1 MEALTAPVARG
12 QRPDTPIAPLLGGN
26 SQVPDR
32 VGIFELHH
40 AGDLRN
46 ATCVSFATTR
56 FVKDCPYLTVTGG
69 RARAGAFLRES
80 SAVDPMKKEF
90 EDTVIIDYTDLQPGD
105 DAPDPLAPEE
115 LEAQAKAAAQP
126 APAKPHP
133 APASAPATLSASPP
147 AAPAAPLTL
156 AASPPAPAA
165 APVIAATTTTPASA
179 PAAPA
184 PPKAPQAERRHR
196 PPPRI
201 PPPAAGKIPPPPA
214 AAPPK
219 TQTQT
224 QAPAPKPQAPPP
236 APPPSATPPQPGPRP
251 SAANVIVLSA
261 DPALIDLLR
270 DSLAG
275 THRVWR
281 ADDVAHAADLMVAAG
296 NAVFLID
303 ASLADHDTRD
313 LVNQINKQF
322 PDLAIIVAGRRD
334 DEAQLAPLV
343 SSGAIFRFLHKPAS
357 AERIRNFVDATQRRA
372 KPAADIPAA
381 AAAGRTASP
390 TAITGT
396 HLALDPSKIDLPKIE
411 LPKLRLDPAMVRRWT
426 RRSLLLVPLMLAVW
440 GIAEWKPWERA
451 SGLLPGN
458 DVAPAA
464 TADAGDDQRV
474 LKLLDQAA
482 LALSQGKLVD
492 PPEDNAL
499 ELYRAVL
506 ARDPGNRTAQRGI
519 ESVADEL
526 LVQAERALMEQDLA
540 RLASA
545 VDAARSARPDH
556 PRLEFFRIQ
565 LERELARQPGA
576 TQARA
581 AGSGA
586 AAAPPAPAVTDDT
599 AARVQ
604 SLVQLANDRMRS
616 NRLVGGKDSA
626 QAQLLAA
633 RKLAPEDAGVQQG
646 IAALSAQL
654 QKNAAAAIRENRLD
668 EANNWVTQAATLEV
682 DREAIAVLRTDI
694 EAARIGNVRAER
706 AKLLVLAN
714 QRIAQ
719 GRLLEPAG
727 DSARH
732 YIDLLRAADPAFDGL
747 ADTDALFATRA
758 LTDAR
763 QLVAAGTLERAETLV
778 RAAADTGA
786 PASEVAAVNGE
797 IAAARSARQAAARKA
812 EVLPETAMRRT
823 KVVAPS
829 YPQRAL
835 EKGIQGWVD
844 IEFTIGADGTVRD
857 AVVKAAEPAGTFDR
871 AALNSVERWRYEPR
885 LINGAAVDTRVS
897 TRVRFQL
904 ED

>member
-1 MEALTAPVARG
+1 
-12 QRPDTPIAPLLGGN
+12 
-26 SQVPDR
+26 
-32 VGIFELHH
+32 
-40 AGDLRN
+40 
-46 ATCVSFATTR
+46 
-56 FVKDCPYLTVTGG
+56 
-69 RARAGAFLRES
+69 
-80 SAVDPMKKEF
+80 MKKEF

-115 LEAQAKAAAQP
+115 VEAQAKATAQP
-126 APAKPHP
+126 VAANSNP
-133 APASAPATLSASPP
+133 AP
-147 AAPAAPLTL
+147 PAAPLTL
-156 AASPPAPAA
+156 TASHRAPPEVPAKVAAPHPAPAA
-165 APVIAATTTTPASA
+165 ASAAPAPPPATPAPLSAAPAPPPASA
-179 PAAPA
+179 AAAPA
-184 PPKAPQAERRHR
+184 PPKAPQAERRR
-196 PPPRI
+196 MPPPRI
-201 PPPAAGKIPPPPA
+201 PPPPPGKVPPMPA
-214 AAPPK
+214 AAPAK
-219 TQTQT
+219 TQ
-224 QAPAPKPQAPPP
+224 APPAPKPQAPPP

-334 DEAQLAPLV
+334 DEALLAPLV

-372 KPAADIPAA
+372 KSAADLPA

-396 HLALDPSKIDLPKIE
+396 HLALDPSKIDLPKLE
-411 LPKLRLDPAMVRRWT
+411 LPRLRLDPALVRRWT
-426 RRSLLLVPLMLAVW
+426 RRSLLLVPLMLAIW

-451 SGLLPGN
+451 SGLLPG
-458 DVAPAA
+458 DDAAPAA
-464 TADAGDDQRV
+464 TADAGEDPRV
-474 LKLLDQAA
+474 LKLLDMAA
-482 LALSQGKLVD
+482 LALSQGKLVE
-492 PPEDNAL
+492 PPEGNAL

-526 LVQAERALMEQDLA
+526 LVQAERALMEQDVV

-556 PRLEFFRIQ
+556 PRLEFFRVQ

-576 TQARA
+576 TPVRA
-581 AGSGA
+581 AGTGSV
-586 AAAPPAPAVTDDT
+586 APSPAPAVTDDT

-604 SLVQLANDRMRS
+604 SLVQLASDRMRS
-616 NRLVGGKDSA
+616 NRLTGGKDSA
-626 QAQLLAA
+626 QAHLLAA
-633 RKLAPEDAGVQQG
+633 RRLAPEDADVQQG
-646 IAALSAQL
+646 LAALSAQL

-682 DREAIAVLRTDI
+682 DREAIAVLRADI
-694 EAARIGNVRAER
+694 EAARIGNVREER

-747 ADTDALFATRA
+747 SDTNALFATRA
-758 LTDAR
+758 LADAR
-763 QLVAAGTLERAETLV
+763 QLVTAGNPDRAESLV

-786 PASEVAAVNGE
+786 PASEVAAINGE

-823 KVVAPS
+823 KVVAPT

-835 EKGIQGWVD
+835 ERGIQGWVD
-844 IEFTIGADGTVRD
+844 IEYTIGADGTVHD

-871 AALNSVERWRYEPR
+871 AALNAVERWRYEPR